1 MHGWDPVPTVP
12 PPGVA
17 TFKHVKGRMWLHDKK
32 VVLKKRPW
40 WASYGLLAGRVGDHF
55 LGGYCDHV
63 SIVSGREIVAENLGL
78 IRGANNETL
87 AVPAAQDTAA
97 DDVDIPSQPPTAAA
111 AASAAEA
118 AADAVAEKIDL
129 PEGAELISAT
139 EAMDKMKVQD

>member
-1 MHGWDPVPTVP
+1 MCLCSSNAWT
-12 PPGVA
+12 A
-17 TFKHVKGRMWLHDKK
+17 R
-32 VVLKKRPW
+32 R

-139 EAMDKMKVQD
+139 EAMDKMEVQDCVPLPSDMSLQSFTLDTTWQGLRHRT